1 MAGFP
6 LPLPTKRESS
16 PFATNV
22 AAQIMGVGNNALLP
36 LLAVKGLG
44 HSLVAP
50 FQEGLAALRGDFPVD
65 SPEFAQ
71 AARNLAFA
79 ITPMGVA
86 ARLLKGGKA
95 ALDPTIMSAGGAG
108 PPKRISGPP
117 EITPPPDFGP
127 LREPRMAPRA
137 SERIVAAA
145 ADLFQSG
152 KIKRQP
158 DMLVSDQIASWVFH
172 AEAEDIAAL
181 ALKHQI
187 DPPDL
192 AKLWRGNV
200 RQSAQELQRLSV
212 INRRLNLLN
221 NSLDNMKDAA
231 KAPGQRGARARADLA
246 DIQKGEFT
254 EPLGWWRWLGQKQR
268 QFAVT
273 QLGTAAANA
282 GVATM
287 RLGLGAALDV
297 MDAGLNMVMRPVGL
311 MAKDA
316 PQRTVFSAIGL
327 EVRNVLARSPLAKLE
342 GALNGL
348 GLRSGQPRP
357 TTRQA
362 FEAAFPEG
370 SLERGK
376 LTRGISGDVPTGT
389 GAGGRFRRTVDKA
402 ADIAL
407 TFNKVQE
414 YFFRRPVAVARLDK
428 LLRAKGQSIDRVV
441 REGTLSEHITAEMMQ
456 DATRHALDFTFAL
469 PPSSRMGRAFVE
481 VSQALGPLSFAVNIP
496 FAKFMTNALR
506 FTYEHSGGN
515 AWRLLTPKE
524 WAKIHAGDTST
535 ISKSMIGLGMLYT
548 AFQIRRDP
556 EIAGELWYE
565 IRTGDGR
572 TIDAR
577 RYAPILVPQLA
588 LADFVIRMQ
597 EGRME
602 PGQLRELFEGMSGLR
617 GRFDTGLD
625 ALDSMLTDLATLD
638 DPGKLNRM
646 LGRLAG
652 DQLRILMT
660 PLQTVRDMYAEFDG
674 EERKVRE
681 TRTDPATQKPLSAI
695 PGVSQTLP
703 ELESPTRSAVP
714 MRQEPMAR
722 QLLGMTVKQ
731 AKNPAEAA
739 LDRLGI
745 SFRSIAPRLGD
756 PELERA
762 INAELGPLVEQVIG
776 TLVQSEGFKTMNN
789 ETQTFVVQRALAEV
803 RSAAVKLA
811 IAKNPEFALKIK
823 NARMGRA
830 KRRMLHSMGVDIAP
844 AQ

>member
-1 MAGFP
+1 MAGSI
-6 LPLPTKRESS
+6 LD
-16 PFATNV
+16 
-22 AAQIMGVGNNALLP
+22 
-36 LLAVKGLG
+36 
-44 HSLVAP
+44 
-50 FQEGLAALRGDFPVD
+50 ALRGPSRLPSGQVV
-65 SPEFAQ
+65 PPLPFAGIRLPS
-71 AARNLAFA
+71 AMETRLAPF
-79 ITPMGVA
+79 A
-86 ARLLKGGKA
+86 ARLKAHETSMQGVPMSERVRIEAQQMVSGEHPFAFVLGLGPGGLGKGPKLG
-95 ALDPTIMSAGGAG
+95 
-108 PPKRISGPP
+108 PKRISGPP

-273 QLGTAAANA
+273 QMGTAAANA
-282 GVATM
+282 AVGTM

-297 MDAGLNMVMRPVGL
+297 MDAGLNMVMRPMGL

-316 PQRTVFSAIGL
+316 PQRTVFRAIGL
-327 EVRNVLARSPLAKLE
+327 EARNTLARSPLAKLE
-342 GALNGL
+342 RALVAVGARGKP
-348 GLRSGQPRP
+348 PRP

-362 FEAAFPEG
+362 FEAAIPEG
-370 SLERGK
+370 SLERQK
-376 LTRGISGDVPTGT
+376 LMSGISGDVPTGT

-407 TFNKVQE
+407 IFNKAQE
-414 YFFRRPVAVARLDK
+414 YIFRRSVSVARIDK

-441 REGTLSEHITAEMMQ
+441 REGTMAEHITPEMMQ
-456 DATRHALDFTFAL
+456 NATQHSLDFTFSQG
-469 PPSSRMGRAFVE
+469 PSSRFGRAFVGL
-481 VSQALGPLSFAVNIP
+481 SQGLGPLSFALNIP
-496 FAKFMTNALR
+496 FARFMTNSLR
-506 FTYEHSGGN
+506 FTYEHSGGA

-535 ISKSMIGLGMLYT
+535 ISKSALGLATLYT
-548 AFQIRRDP
+548 AFQIRKDS
-556 EIAGELWYE
+556 EIGGDLFYE
-565 IRTGDGR
+565 IKVGNR

-577 RYAPILVPQLA
+577 RYAPVLVPQLA
-588 LADFVIRMQ
+588 LADLAIRLH
-597 EGRME
+597 EGRLQS
-602 PGQLRELFEGMSGLR
+602 GGVRELIEGMSGLR

-625 ALDSMLTDLATLD
+625 ALDSMLTDISTLD
-638 DPGKLNRM
+638 DPGKFKRM
-646 LGRLAG
+646 ASRFAG
-652 DQLRILMT
+652 DQLRIFLT
-660 PLQTVRDMYAEFDG
+660 PLQTVRDMYAEFDA
-674 EERKVRE
+674 EERKMRE
-681 TRTDPATQKPLSAI
+681 TRTDPVIQKPLSAV

-703 ELESPTRSAVP
+703 ELESPTRAATP
-714 MRQEPMAR
+714 IKQEPMAR

-739 LDRLGI
+739 LDRLGF
-745 SFRSIAPRLGD
+745 SFRQIAPRLGD

-762 INAELGPLVEQVIG
+762 VNAELGPLVEQVIG
-776 TLVQSEGFKTMNN
+776 TLVQSEGFKSMNN
-789 ETQTFVVQRALAEV
+789 ETQTYVVNQALAKV
-803 RSAAVKLA
+803 RSAAVKMA
-811 IAKNPEFALKIK
+811 IARNPELGLKIMES
-823 NARMGRA
+823 RMGRA
-830 KRRMLHSMGVDIAP
+830 KRRMLRSMGVDITP
-844 AQ
+844 PP